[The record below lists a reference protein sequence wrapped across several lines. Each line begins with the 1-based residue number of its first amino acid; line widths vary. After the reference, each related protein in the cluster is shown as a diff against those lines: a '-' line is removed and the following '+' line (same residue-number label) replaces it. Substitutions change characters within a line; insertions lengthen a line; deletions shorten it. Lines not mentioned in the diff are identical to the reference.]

1 MVASSNAN
9 RPLTTQMSN
18 TYASALSRGL
28 NTATAPAA
36 AAAVHPAAGKQQQQQ
51 QRRRLSQLVS
61 GNNTKGSLVLLSP
74 DQAFGII
81 RDGAYRYDVVSGG
94 GVTIFGT
101 WFRTKS

>member
-1 MVASSNAN
+1 MVASSNAH
-9 RPLTTQMSN
+9 RPLSTQMSN
-18 TYASALSRGL
+18 TYANALSSGL
-28 NTATAPAA
+28 DTATTPATAA

-81 RDGAYRYDVVSGG
+81 RDGAYRCVHEQLLC
-94 GVTIFGT
+94 
-101 WFRTKS
+101 

>member
-9 RPLTTQMSN
+9 RPITTQMSN

-28 NTATAPAA
+28 DTATAPAA
-36 AAAVHPAAGKQQQQQ
+36 AAAVHPAAGKQQQQ

-94 GVTIFGT
+94 GVNIFGT
-101 WFRTKS
+101 WFMTKS

>member
-9 RPLTTQMSN
+9 RPITTQMSN

-28 NTATAPAA
+28 DTATAPAA
-36 AAAVHPAAGKQQQQQ
+36 AAAVHPAAGKQQQQ

-94 GVTIFGT
+94 GSTYLVHG
-101 WFRTKS
+101 S